1 MDGQVLQIECSGMAS
16 GTPPDP
22 CMVVIFGVAGD
33 LGRTTL
39 VPSLYAL
46 ACQQLLPE
54 PFAILGVARR
64 HWSDDAFRDEMRRFA
79 QEHKDFSDTTW
90 RQFAPCLRFL
100 GGDFGATPAETY
112 ALLRQ
117 RITQVQAE
125 LHLPDNIL
133 FHLSVPP
140 SLYGPI
146 AQRLAA
152 SSLLQSQHGWRR
164 IIIEKPFGYD
174 EASARALD
182 RQLLEV
188 VREEQ
193 LYRVDH
199 YLGKETVQNM
209 LVFRFANPGFE
220 PIWNHHYIDHV
231 QITAAE
237 AEGIGTR
244 AGYYDSTGV
253 VRDMV
258 QNHLLQLLCMTAMEP
273 PLSYDGVALRNET
286 VKVLQAVRPID
297 VQHDCVLGQYGA
309 GEIDGRAVP
318 AYREEANVPPD
329 SITPT
334 FAALKLTLGNW
345 RWAGV
350 PFYLRTG
357 KRLPQKC
364 TAITI
369 HFKPTPHLMFP
380 LDDSARLHHNV
391 LTFSLQPNEG
401 IVHTFLA
408 KQPGPDICLR
418 PVTMHFRYDLAFGIK
433 RAPSAYEWLL
443 HDAMQ
448 GNQTLF
454 ARSDWIYHA
463 WAIVDPIIRASE
475 TISVH
480 ALPLYPAGTWGP
492 RAAQALLAQD
502 GRVWHTGE
510 PKAERRVSR
519 ACGSGSGAAADPG
532 Q

>member
-1 MDGQVLQIECSGMAS
+1 MSEQGFQVDCSGMAHS
-16 GTPPDP
+16 TPPDP
-22 CMVVIFGVAGD
+22 CAVVIFGVAGD

-46 ACQQLLPE
+46 ACQKLLPE
-54 PFAILGVARR
+54 PCAILGVARR
-64 HWSDDAFRDEMRRFA
+64 DWDDETFRDEMQQWA
-79 QEHKDFSDTTW
+79 QDSKGFSDITW
-90 RQFAPCLRFL
+90 QQFAPCLHFV
-100 GGDFGATPAETY
+100 GGDFDASSPETY
-112 ALLRQ
+112 TVLRQ
-117 RITQVQAE
+117 RLSQLQAAR
-125 LHLPDNIL
+125 HIADNVL
-133 FHLSVPP
+133 FHLAVSP
-140 SLYGPI
+140 SLYGVI
-146 AQRLAA
+146 AQQLAA
-152 SSLLQSQHGWRR
+152 ASLLQSQHGWRR
-164 IIIEKPFGYD
+164 IILEKPFGFD
-174 EASARALD
+174 TASALALD
-182 RQLLEV
+182 RQLLTV
-188 VREEQ
+188 VSEEQ

-220 PIWNHHYIDHV
+220 PIWNRHYIDHV

-244 AGYYDSTGV
+244 AGYYDRTGV

-286 VKVLQAVRPID
+286 VKVLQAVQPID
-297 VQHDCVLGQYGA
+297 LQHDCVLGQYGR
-309 GEIDGRAVP
+309 GEIEGREVP
-318 AYREEANVPPD
+318 AYRAEAGVPAA
-329 SITPT
+329 STTPT
-334 FAALKLTLGNW
+334 FAALKLTLDNW

-364 TAITI
+364 TEITI

-380 LDDSARLHHNV
+380 VDAAERLHNNV

-418 PVTMHFRYDLAFGIK
+418 PVTMHFRYDLTFGIE
-433 RAPSAYEWLL
+433 RPPSAYEWLL

-448 GNQTLF
+448 GDQTLF
-454 ARSDWIYHA
+454 ARSDWIDEA
-463 WAIVDPIIRASE
+463 WSIVDPVIQHWE
-475 TISVH
+475 TPT
-480 ALPLYPAGTWGP
+480 APDLPLYATATWGP
-492 RAAQALLAQD
+492 KEAQELLVRD
-502 GRVWHTGE
+502 GRAWHAG
-510 PKAERRVSR
+510 
-519 ACGSGSGAAADPG
+519 
-532 Q
+532 